1 MYLAISLALV
11 AMVIL
16 VFFLDWKL
24 QKTVKSAEYWRLKAN
39 EEGKNAEYWRAMN
52 NCCMQEAS
60 ALRKQAE
67 AFEQAAKTMEAKADY
82 FETMLHKC
90 EEERD
95 WLKENQNLTVNCTST
110 EEHLAAERGWADRL
124 AKALRMSEDA
134 RCELKQQ
141 LEKMRKQVNTTGST
155 ILDEMKRR
163 GEKPVFTA
171 VMQRDLANIMA
182 YNGTEQSQEDL
193 TNE

>member
-16 VFFLDWKL
+16 VFWLILKL
-24 QKTVKSAEYWRLKAN
+24 RKCKNDLRYWMRAEDEAKKRSAKWLNFALKISM
-39 EEGKNAEYWRAMN
+39 ET
-52 NCCMQEAS
+52 S
-60 ALRKQAE
+60 DLRKQAE
-67 AFEQAAKTMEAKADY
+67 AFEQSAKTM
-82 FETMLHKC
+82 
-90 EEERD
+90 
-95 WLKENQNLTVNCTST
+95 
-110 EEHLAAERGWADRL
+110 EEHLAAERGRADRL
-124 AKALRMSEDA
+124 AEALRMSEDA

-182 YNGTEQSQEDL
+182 YNGTAQSQEVL
-193 TNE
+193 TDE